1 MTHPALATMVEAA
14 KKAAQGEWRLVRVTA
29 DNLWIDAPCPPD
41 LKPEEHP
48 NSRVSVAWDMSEE
61 DAAHI
66 LATQPANIL
75 SVAEYVRGLEQYAQA
90 ASKALLKV
98 RPLGGSELFTRVGEQ
113 YLADPAYCGNEITS
127 IRGQLHFAKLAAALG
142 GKP

>member
-14 KKAAQGEWRLVRVTA
+14 KKATQGEWGLVRVTA

-41 LKPEEHP
+41 MKPEEHP
-48 NSRVSVAWDMSEE
+48 NSRVSVTWDMSEE

-75 SVAEYVRGLEQYAQA
+75 ALDEYVRGLEDKA
-90 ASKALLKV
+90 AAVIRADEEFRRHLPEGTERDPV
-98 RPLGGSELFTRVGEQ
+98 TRACDELR
-113 YLADPAYCGNEITS
+113 
-127 IRGQLHFAKLAAALG
+127 AALG